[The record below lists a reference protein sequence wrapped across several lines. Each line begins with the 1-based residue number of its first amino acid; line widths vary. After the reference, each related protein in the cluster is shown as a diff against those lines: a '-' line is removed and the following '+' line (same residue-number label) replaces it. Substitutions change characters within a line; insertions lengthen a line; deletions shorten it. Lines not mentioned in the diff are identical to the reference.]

1 MNHIPSGL
9 LHRLEL
15 PFVLLLSWLL
25 FVSLPVQR
33 GGIGLSWDTLNHH
46 IYLGWVAS
54 SARFDKDYFA
64 AASQSY
70 QFPYLYW
77 PIYMMAKW
85 RFAGWQAGVVWAS
98 LHALISMPLWSICR
112 ALIQGST
119 WLATFF
125 RISGVLLGLGS
136 ILIIRAPETTGND
149 GLAALPYLCALAV
162 AAKGLPAGARVAP
175 DVWRRAVI
183 VGLLGGGAVAL
194 KLSNGPLVPLL
205 PLLCAAFLPG
215 WTSRLA
221 LMFVC
226 GLAILVGFWL
236 VYGWWG
242 WQLWQQFGNP
252 VFPFAD
258 GLFEPLRL
266 MFWHS
271 PEVAR

>member
-9 LHRLEL
+9 RHKSEL
-15 PFVLLLSWLL
+15 PLVFLLSWLL

-46 IYLGWVAS
+46 VYLGWVAN

-77 PIYMMAKW
+77 PVYMMAKW
-85 RFAGWQAGVVWAS
+85 RFAGWLAGGVWAS
-98 LHALISMPLWSICR
+98 LHALIAIPLWSICR
-112 ALIQGST
+112 SLIEGLTWRAAL
-119 WLATFF
+119 F
-125 RISGVLLGLGS
+125 RVSGVLLGLGS

-149 GLAALPYLCALAV
+149 GLAVLPYVCALAV
-162 AAKGLPAGARVAP
+162 AVRGIPSGSGTAP
-175 DVWRRAVI
+175 NVWLWAVV
-183 VGLLGGGAVAL
+183 VGLLGGASVAL

-215 WTSRLA
+215 WRSRLA

-226 GLAILVGFWL
+226 GLAILAGFLL